1 MRLLWCLLIFYFLN
15 DAVLGKTVLNTDDVK
30 NDIGNLDIVH
40 YQPEQVHL
48 AFGGKFL
55 KFVKELHLFLVSNCD

>member
-1 MRLLWCLLIFYFLN
+1 MRLLCCILLFYFLN
-15 DAVLGKTVLNTDDVK
+15 DAVLGKTLLNTEVK

-48 AFGGKFL
+48 AFGGKF
-55 KFVKELHLFLVSNCD
+55 